1 MSRSERVIDMAPGF
15 YVRSDY
21 QVSIEH
27 SEKRIRSIFNGKII
41 ADSDMVLVLSETRHA
56 PTYYFPKADVHMDA
70 LIPTERHT
78 HCPFK
83 GNASYWSVK
92 VGSELADNIVWGYEQ
107 PYKEA
112 EEIEGYI
119 AFYWDKM
126 EAWYEDDVQVFAQS
140 NEAKD
145 TKGNPLV
152 EWVLSEAW
160 EATTSRELTHRFVS
174 RLNECGMNVMQMT
187 VAIRTLHPL
196 LAAIAYRWKRSELE
210 VSKFEASYDI
220 FGSDTFKNSP
230 FQPIFDGAGGV
241 RRKIEPVGKNEYP
254 VLDDL
259 SADGATDYVA
269 MPMRFSDGQINA
281 ITIATDNESGFTTEN
296 LGHIHEVLPI
306 LSRLYEV
313 QAKERSAA
321 TLMHTF
327 MGKHTGERVLNGQIR
342 RGDGE
347 DMHAVIWLS
356 DLRNST
362 PLAETMTRAE
372 FLVYLNQ
379 FFDGMA
385 GAVVDNGG
393 EILRFIGD
401 AVLAIFPIE
410 HNHNHESGRDACSE
424 VEMACERAINAVKA
438 ARSAIAETNIELL
451 STGQPEIKYGIG
463 MHIGDLTYGNIGI
476 PERLEFTVIG
486 SAANEAARIEAM
498 TKNLSVPVLISD
510 TFASAYIGELVSVGQ
525 HQLRGVEGK
534 RELFTVLESF
544 V

>member
-15 YVRSDY
+15 SVRSDY
-21 QVSIEH
+21 HVSIEL
-27 SEKRIRSIFNGKII
+27 SEKRIRAMFNGRII
-41 ADSDMVLVLSETRHA
+41 ADSNAVLVLHETRHA
-56 PTYYFPKADVHMDA
+56 PIYYFPKKDVRMDA
-70 LIPTERHT
+70 LTPSERYT

-83 GNASYWSVK
+83 GNASYWSIQ
-92 VGSELADNIVWGYEQ
+92 VGSELVENIVWGYEQ

-112 EEIEGYI
+112 EAIEGYV

-140 NEAKD
+140 NE
-145 TKGNPLV
+145 TKGTKPNPLV

-196 LAAIAYRWKRSELE
+196 LAAIAYRWKKSEPE
-210 VSKFEASYDI
+210 VSKFDASHDI
-220 FGSDTFKNSP
+220 FGSDAFKNSP
-230 FQPIFDGAGGV
+230 FQPIFDGVGGV
-241 RRKIEPVGKNEYP
+241 RRKIEPVGENEYSI
-254 VLDDL
+254 LDDL

-281 ITIATDNESGFTTEN
+281 ITIATDIESGFSTES
-296 LGHIHEVLPI
+296 LGHIHEILPI

-347 DMHAVIWLS
+347 DMHAVIWFS

-362 PLAETMTRAE
+362 PLAESMSRAD
-372 FLVYLNQ
+372 FLIYLNQ

-385 GAVVDNGG
+385 GAVVDSGG

-410 HNHNHESGRDACSE
+410 HNHNHGSDRDACAE
-424 VEMACERAINAVKA
+424 VELACERAVNAVKT
-438 ARSAIAETNIELL
+438 ARLAVAETNLELL
-451 STGQPEIKYGIG
+451 SAGQPEIKFGIG
-463 MHIGDLTYGNIGI
+463 IHIGDLTYGNIGI

-486 SAANEAARIEAM
+486 AAANEAARIEAM
-498 TKNLSVPVLISD
+498 TKDLGVPVLISD
-510 TFASAYIGELVSVGQ
+510 TFASAYMGDLISVGQ
-525 HQLRGVEGK
+525 HELRGVEGK
-534 RELFTVLESF
+534 RELFTVSE
-544 V
+544 